1 MPKTLLLADDS
12 VVIQK
17 LVGLSF
23 ANEDV
28 TIVATDNGDDAV
40 ARAREITPDV
50 VLADVVMPGLSGYE
64 VCEAIKRE
72 PALAHVP
79 VLLLTGTFEAFDE
92 ARATQ
97 AGANG
102 HITKPFEAQ
111 ALVQRVTE
119 VMRSAERAPRPAP
132 GAASAATTGTTAGT
146 TAGNAA
152 SDDFDFFDNDL
163 TALASPDT
171 TARQT
176 EAARQDAS
184 SSLDVTPSIDADA
197 EVGDGLDADALSGGN
212 FFGDP
217 GEAEADPFETVGTM
231 ALGESLSGEAAGAR
245 PSAKTAVTPPTAAA
259 PAPKAL
265 PDPTPLAADDF
276 DSDDF
281 GVGAVELETD
291 DDPLADLSA
300 DLDGDDPLGLDE
312 AMSASSF
319 DLDMGLD
326 DAERDEPGEATV
338 YVPPPLP
345 PAAAPRPPAVPTAAP
360 VATPAEAVRV
370 HAPTTG
376 IASDAATARVPLAP
390 PAATPE
396 PDSDFAFGSSASP
409 VVTDLDADLAAN
421 TSDGPAAMPP
431 ASDFALDPATSV
443 GAPTRAFE
451 LPTAPE
457 RIDLGPTSVS
467 SEDLDFAFDVSEQV
481 PVDEAGD
488 PLGDSFA
495 SFADLVSPESSFDP
509 LQAPVGDAPTV
520 VADYDVS
527 SGDLAEA
534 SAQPVL
540 PVVAAAPRPTPMA
553 TPNALREPEPVTID
567 EAEDAQEAEPAF
579 AAPPPQ
585 DRIAPATSEPLDLDV
600 SDEFEE
606 PDAFGADTPS
616 EPVETGRI
624 SDLSPVMEQRIHE
637 TLEKVAWEAFSDLS
651 ETIVKQVLA
660 RVEQIAWEVI
670 PEMAETL
677 VREEIRRMKGDE
689 D

>member
-1 MPKTLLLADDS
+1 M
-12 VVIQK
+12 
-17 LVGLSF
+17 
-23 ANEDV
+23 
-28 TIVATDNGDDAV
+28 
-40 ARAREITPDV
+40 
-50 VLADVVMPGLSGYE
+50 
-64 VCEAIKRE
+64 
-72 PALAHVP
+72 
-79 VLLLTGTFEAFDE
+79 
-92 ARATQ
+92 
-97 AGANG
+97 
-102 HITKPFEAQ
+102 
-111 ALVQRVTE
+111 
-119 VMRSAERAPRPAP
+119 
-132 GAASAATTGTTAGT
+132 
-146 TAGNAA
+146 
-152 SDDFDFFDNDL
+152 
-163 TALASPDT
+163 
-171 TARQT
+171 
-176 EAARQDAS
+176 
-184 SSLDVTPSIDADA
+184 
-197 EVGDGLDADALSGGN
+197 
-212 FFGDP
+212 
-217 GEAEADPFETVGTM
+217 
-231 ALGESLSGEAAGAR
+231 
-245 PSAKTAVTPPTAAA
+245 
-259 PAPKAL
+259 
-265 PDPTPLAADDF
+265 
-276 DSDDF
+276 
-281 GVGAVELETD
+281 
-291 DDPLADLSA
+291 
-300 DLDGDDPLGLDE
+300 
-312 AMSASSF
+312 
-319 DLDMGLD
+319 
-326 DAERDEPGEATV
+326 
-338 YVPPPLP
+338 
-345 PAAAPRPPAVPTAAP
+345 
-360 VATPAEAVRV
+360 
-370 HAPTTG
+370 
-376 IASDAATARVPLAP
+376 
-390 PAATPE
+390 PE